1 MYNNNNIKNDIAYL
15 VTKAQREA
23 IYAVMEALQA
33 RIDMYSKALQNGRD
47 IWNLSYGERWARL
60 HEQRSKIWL
69 KVFELQR
76 AINIAFET
84 IDTLK

>member
-1 MYNNNNIKNDIAYL
+1 MYNNNEIKNDIADL
-15 VTKAQREA
+15 VTKAQHGA
-23 IYAVMEALQA
+23 IYAVIDALQA
-33 RIDMYSKALQNGRD
+33 RIDMYTKALQNGRD
-47 IWNLSYGERWARL
+47 IWSLTYGERFKRL

-69 KVFELQR
+69 KIYELQR